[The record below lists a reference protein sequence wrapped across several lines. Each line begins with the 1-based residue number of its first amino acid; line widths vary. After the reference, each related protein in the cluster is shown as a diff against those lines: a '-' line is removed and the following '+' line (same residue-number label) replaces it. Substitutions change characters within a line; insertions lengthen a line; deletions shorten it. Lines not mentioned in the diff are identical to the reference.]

1 MGICF
6 VGLGAMVMFDSGI
19 EFSNKGN
26 EFAGQLIE
34 LYTSNLGE
42 AWYGVIAIAA
52 LTTMISTTI
61 TTLDASPRVM
71 SKTIQLLFQQ
81 KNKDFYM
88 LWITILGIGNLLDLS
103 FFTFR
108 NGTINSNCY
117 CFVIYHSSFLRHPKL
132 SFDYQQAYA
141 H

>member
-1 MGICF
+1 
-6 VGLGAMVMFDSGI
+6 MVMFDSGI
-19 EFSNKGN
+19 EFSDKGN

-71 SKTIQLLFQQ
+71 SKTIQLLFKQ
-81 KNKDFYM
+81 KTKI
-88 LWITILGIGNLLDLS
+88 IT
-103 FFTFR
+103 
-108 NGTINSNCY
+108 
-117 CFVIYHSSFLRHPKL
+117 CF
-132 SFDYQQAYA
+132 
-141 H
+141 